1 MEKICASEHLR
12 LYLQSNT
19 CIMKARRDVFQA
31 IADPT
36 RREIIGMI
44 AQRPVNVNT
53 IAVQFDVSRQAVSLH
68 LKILAECGL
77 LSIKQQGRERI
88 CEVKLE
94 KLNEVHEWVQQ
105 YHKLW
110 TEKLKT
116 LKTFVEQ
123 EELQS
128 KEANTVRKQSNI
140 SKKLKNGK

>member
-36 RREIIGMI
+36 RRAIIGMI

-110 TEKLKT
+110 TGKLKT